1 MTNSAITPAEW
12 KEIEGY
18 LLERPQ
24 CSIDETGAIWLRSSN
39 HGLTCMHPRT
49 FLDICR
55 DPSGSGY
62 REPIQNVASVV
73 YQDDLAIVEDLGP
86 CLTVAGIRAIK
97 KQLMGEY
104 SDRIR
109 KQMEEAGPGHD
120 LFEPPKGK

>member
-1 MTNSAITPAEW
+1 MSEPISDAEW
-12 KEIEGY
+12 REIEGY

-49 FLDICR
+49 FLDLCR

-73 YQDDLAIVEDLGP
+73 KKRKDL
-86 CLTVAGIRAIK
+86 
-97 KQLMGEY
+97 Q
-104 SDRIR
+104 
-109 KQMEEAGPGHD
+109 
-120 LFEPPKGK
+120 